1 MRATDLVLAGL
12 LALVNAIALPEPAA
26 AAASS
31 PSFSSSSSSSSL
43 ARDLEARAPNCP
55 DVWKLVNADLNAL
68 FLEGGKCN
76 ALARGAIRALFHDC
90 GSWDQSQGLSGGCD
104 GSLIAG
110 VAPDVELDRIE
121 NRGLQNIA
129 GALSD
134 LAGKHNTTKA
144 DMIIFA
150 GNAAVFLCPGGPKV
164 RTYIGRKDNTNSA
177 TRGGLPSP
185 FDTPENLLA
194 LFKAKGLDAEALAA
208 LLGAHST
215 STQSFVNATQA
226 GASQDSTPGE
236 LDVSYYKQ
244 THDFATKGTAPAG
257 VFVFP
262 SDAGIATSEASSV
275 GRWFQGFIGDQDK
288 WSKSF
293 KKSME
298 RMALFG
304 NDKGTMA
311 DCTDSIAK
319 L

>member
-1 MRATDLVLAGL
+1 MRATVLVLLAGL
-12 LALVNAIALPEPAA
+12 LAFTNAVALPGSEDSPS
-26 AAASS
+26 SS
-31 PSFSSSSSSSSL
+31 PVL
-43 ARDLEARAPNCP
+43 ARDLKARAPKCP
-55 DVWKLVNADLNAL
+55 DVWTKVNAELNSL
-68 FLEGGKCN
+68 FLDGGKCN
-76 ALARGAIRALFHDC
+76 ALARGAIRAIFHDC
-90 GSWDQSQGLSGGCD
+90 GSWDESQGQSGGCD
-104 GSLIAG
+104 GSLVVG
-110 VAPDVELDRIE
+110 VTPDVELDRVE

-129 GALSD
+129 GALKD
-134 LAGKHNTTKA
+134 LSVRYNTTAA
-144 DMIIFA
+144 DMTVFA
-150 GNAAVFLCPGGPKV
+150 GNAAIFLCPGGPKV
-164 RTYIGRKDNTNSA
+164 RTYIGRNDNTNSA
-177 TRGGLPSP
+177 KAGGLPSP

-236 LDVSYYKQ
+236 LDVSYYKE
-244 THDFATKGTAPAG
+244 THDFATKGTAPSG

-262 SDAGIATSEASSV
+262 SDSSIATSEASSV

-304 NDKGTMA
+304 NDKGSMS
-311 DCTDSIAK
+311 DCTDAIAK

>member
-1 MRATDLVLAGL
+1 MRVTVLLLSGL
-12 LALVNAIALPEPAA
+12 LAFTNAVALPGSGD
-26 AAASS
+26 ASS
-31 PSFSSSSSSSSL
+31 SPAVL

-55 DVWKLVNADLNAL
+55 DIWTQVNVELNSL
-68 FLEGGKCN
+68 FLSGGKCT
-76 ALARGAIRALFHDC
+76 ALARGAIRAIFHDC
-90 GSWDQSQGLSGGCD
+90 GSWDESQGLNGGCD
-104 GSLIAG
+104 GSLVVG
-110 VAPDVELDRIE
+110 VTPDVEIDRIE
-121 NRGLQNIA
+121 NRGLQTIV
-129 GALSD
+129 GTLKDLS
-134 LAGKHNTTKA
+134 AKYNVTAA
-144 DMIIFA
+144 DMTVFA
-150 GNAAVFLCPGGPKV
+150 GNAAIFLCPGGPKV
-164 RTYIGRKDNTNSA
+164 RTYIGRKDSTNSA
-177 TRGGLPSP
+177 KAGGLPSP

-215 STQSFVNATQA
+215 STQSFVNTTLA

-236 LDVSYYKQ
+236 MDVNYYKQ
-244 THDFATKGTAPAG
+244 THDFATTGTAPSG

-262 SDAGIATSEASSV
+262 SDSSISTSEASSV

-304 NDKGTMA
+304 NDKGSMS
-311 DCTDSIAK
+311 DCTDAIAK

>member
-1 MRATDLVLAGL
+1 MRATGLVLAGL

-31 PSFSSSSSSSSL
+31 PSFSSSSSSSL

-150 GNAAVFLCPGGPKV
+150 GSESRSL
-164 RTYIGRKDNTNSA
+164 
-177 TRGGLPSP
+177 RGFWQLEPL
-185 FDTPENLLA
+185 NL
-194 LFKAKGLDAEALAA
+194 
-208 LLGAHST
+208 
-215 STQSFVNATQA
+215 
-226 GASQDSTPGE
+226 
-236 LDVSYYKQ
+236 
-244 THDFATKGTAPAG
+244 
-257 VFVFP
+257 
-262 SDAGIATSEASSV
+262 
-275 GRWFQGFIGDQDK
+275 
-288 WSKSF
+288 
-293 KKSME
+293 
-298 RMALFG
+298 
-304 NDKGTMA
+304 
-311 DCTDSIAK
+311 
-319 L
+319 